1 MINIEL
7 VKKLIDQI
15 PEIKTLFKTEEFSVA
30 SSYDRSLGQRKTTSI
45 PVQTILYI
53 NNQNFWIGRINY
65 ALN

>member
-15 PEIKTLFKTEEFSVA
+15 PEIKTLFKTEEFPVA